1 VNGKV
6 VSHSGG
12 PGCEAFFG
20 SGTQKYRELL
30 ITCELLRLGASEGFL
45 KVRIVSKRFLFE
57 RIRRS
62 ESDIE
67 KSKREGMD
75 D

>member
-1 VNGKV
+1 M
-6 VSHSGG
+6 HGG
-12 PGCEAFFG
+12 FHRSNMKRPLSLARIRADFALISEFF
-20 SGTQKYRELL
+20 STRS
-30 ITCELLRLGASEGFL
+30 RRGFL

-67 KSKREGMD
+67 KSKREGHR
-75 D
+75 

>member
-1 VNGKV
+1 M
-6 VSHSGG
+6 HGG
-12 PGCEAFFG
+12 FHRSNMKQPLSLARIRADFALICEFF
-20 SGTQKYRELL
+20 STRS
-30 ITCELLRLGASEGFL
+30 RRGFL

-67 KSKREGMD
+67 KSKREGA
-75 D
+75 